1 MNCYLYVTLIQNE
14 TVQKTFRR
22 RPLPCS
28 EKEGSSPQKG
38 LTRIQGFPVHTTRT
52 LRKRITIQMVAK
64 SQFYVSSKTETST
77 VTYAQFIV

>member
-1 MNCYLYVTLIQNE
+1 MNCYSHVTLIQDE

-38 LTRIQGFPVHTTRT
+38 LARIQGFRVHIIRW
-52 LRKRITIQMVAK
+52 LRKRMKNECLQK
-64 SQFYVSSKTETST
+64 PSKR
-77 VTYAQFIV
+77 